1 MSCAIIMTT
10 QEPASMASAQKS
22 AFSPTALAQV
32 YEFGPFRIDV
42 RERLLF
48 CNQRL
53 VSLPLK
59 VFETLLF
66 LVQQNGHIVGKSEL
80 TRRLWPDTHVGSRS
94 LAQNIFLLRKVLGTP
109 YLQFIETVPRRG
121 YRFAAPVQF
130 TQEGSK
136 TDDVQVGHPTR
147 AGALIIRQL
156 AVLPFRFLGEERI
169 PEAEY
174 LGIGLADAL
183 ISKLSNVEELL
194 VCPTSSV
201 LKYMKV
207 SQGLVE
213 IGRELEVD
221 LILEGKFQA
230 YGSRVRV
237 TLQLASAYNGAALWA
252 DRFDCNLADVFAL
265 QEAIS
270 EGVIQSL
277 NLKLS
282 GAERARLAARHTNN
296 AEAYKYYLKGRFH
309 WNKRTVQSLLKAIES
324 FECALKK
331 DPIYALAYSGLADC
345 YNILSFYGA
354 FAPKDVFPKAKAAA
368 NKALEIDPDIVEAAT
383 SMAFASLAFEWNWAE
398 AERWFNRAWELNPSY
413 PTAHQWFAEY
423 QLAMGRLNQAVAAIT
438 RAQDLDPLSVS
449 INRQVGWMLCYARKY
464 DSAIEQI
471 RSTLEMDPDNAYLYH
486 DLGLAYIHSNK
497 PMEAITA
504 LQRANSLSPDDPE
517 MPAFLA
523 YAYGVAGHQKETQ
536 EILDQLR
543 EMSTRKYVSPFLF
556 AIVHVARGEKDLA
569 FRFLNRAF
577 EERSNWLIY
586 LNVDPALDVLRP
598 DPRFQDLQI
607 RMKLPSINC

>member
-1 MSCAIIMTT
+1 
-10 QEPASMASAQKS
+10 MASPQKS
-22 AFSPTALAQV
+22 VLFPSTHAQF

-53 VSLPLK
+53 VSLPLR
-59 VFETLLF
+59 VFETMLL
-66 LVQQNGHIVGKSEL
+66 LVQRKGHIVDKSEFI
-80 TRRLWPDTHVGSRS
+80 RRLWPDIHVGPRS

-109 YLQFIETVPRRG
+109 YSQFIETVPRRG

-136 TDDVQVGHPTR
+136 IDSAPVGHPAR
-147 AGALIIRQL
+147 AAALIIRQL

-183 ISKLSNVEELL
+183 IAKLSNVEDLI
-194 VCPTSSV
+194 VRPTSSI
-201 LKYMKV
+201 LKYIKV
-207 SQGLVE
+207 NQSVVE

-230 YGSRVRV
+230 SGSRVRV
-237 TLQLASAYNGAALWA
+237 TLQLVNAYNGAALWA
-252 DRFDCNLADVFAL
+252 DQFDCDLADVFAF
-265 QEAIS
+265 QQAIS

-277 NLKLS
+277 NVNLS
-282 GAERARLAARHTNN
+282 DAERARLAARHTNN
-296 AEAYKYYLKGRFH
+296 PEAYKYYLKGRFH
-309 WNKRTVQSLLKAIES
+309 WNKRTVQSLVKAIES

-331 DPIYALAYSGLADC
+331 DPSYALAYSGLADC

-354 FAPKDVFPKAKAAA
+354 FAPKEVFPTAKAAA
-368 NKALEIDPDIVEAAT
+368 NKALEIDPHIVEAAT

-464 DSAIEQI
+464 DSAIEQMQ
-471 RSTLEMDPDNAYLYH
+471 STLEMDPDNAYLYH
-486 DLGLAYIHSNK
+486 DLGMAWIHSNK
-497 PMEAITA
+497 PTEAITA
-504 LQRANSLSPDDPE
+504 LQRANSLSPGDPE
-517 MPAFLA
+517 MSAFLA
-523 YAYGVAGHQKETQ
+523 YAYGMAGHQRETKK
-536 EILDQLR
+536 ILYELE
-543 EMSTRKYVSPFLF
+543 EMSARKYVSPFLL

-586 LNVDPALDVLRP
+586 LNVDPALDFLRL
-598 DPRFQDLQI
+598 DPRFQDLQV